1 MKVRDL
7 AEWPPQPGGSYPP
20 SYPVP
25 TTEQAIVKDVVKSHH
40 NWVTFTC
47 SFDGNDNTYDFEAPD
62 LTYAKHLKS
71 ILERNIGKTLFEIG
85 NMDLPAD

>member
-1 MKVRDL
+1 MKVRNL
-7 AEWPPQPGGSYPP
+7 AAWPPQSGGFYMP
-20 SYPVP
+20 SYRVP
-25 TTEQAIVKDVVKSHH
+25 TTEQAIVKDVGKSHH